1 MEMKTILT
9 NIVKIIAPILLGGAI
24 LYWMYRGEDFMRLKH
39 VLLEEMNWTWMLL
52 SFPFGILAQLFR
64 GWRWKQ
70 TLEPIARKNSRK
82 NSRSVECGVWSENS
96 PSAEN
101 TPAADNTPTADS
113 SLQGNLTPHST
124 LHTPRIRS
132 SVCVYAV
139 FLSYATSLIIP
150 RLGEFTRC
158 GVLKRYDG
166 CSFSKALG
174 TVVTERAIDT
184 LLMGTVAG
192 LTLLFQ
198 LSIFGTFFT
207 QTGTSLDTIFER
219 FSLTGYLVTAVCAVA
234 ILILLHILFQSLNIY
249 SKVKATISGVWQGV
263 ISLKD
268 VKNLPLFIFFTLGI
282 WVSYF
287 LHYYLTFFCFE
298 ATSHLGLACALVT
311 FVVGSIA
318 VIVPTPNGAGPWH
331 FAVKTMLILYG
342 VVDEY
347 ALYFVLIVHTVQTML
362 VVALGIYAWAALSF
376 TERISRSEE

>member
-9 NIVKIIAPILLGGAI
+9 NIAKIIAPILLGGAI
-24 LYWMYRGEDFMRLKH
+24 LYWMYRGEDFMRLRH
-39 VLLEEMNWTWMLL
+39 VLLEEMDWTWMLL

-70 TLEPIARKNSRK
+70 TLEPIDEHPRTST
-82 NSRSVECGVWSENS
+82 SVN
-96 PSAEN
+96 A
-101 TPAADNTPTADS
+101 
-113 SLQGNLTPHST
+113 
-124 LHTPRIRS
+124 I
-132 SVCVYAV
+132 
-139 FLSYATSLIIP
+139 FLSYAVSLIIP

-158 GVLKRYDG
+158 GVLKRFDG

-207 QTGTSLDTIFER
+207 QTGTSLDTILER
-219 FSLTGYLVTAVCAVA
+219 FSLTGYLVTAVCAIA

-249 SKVKATISGVWQGV
+249 SKVKATASGIWQGV

-376 TERISRSEE
+376 TKRQNNNLKTD